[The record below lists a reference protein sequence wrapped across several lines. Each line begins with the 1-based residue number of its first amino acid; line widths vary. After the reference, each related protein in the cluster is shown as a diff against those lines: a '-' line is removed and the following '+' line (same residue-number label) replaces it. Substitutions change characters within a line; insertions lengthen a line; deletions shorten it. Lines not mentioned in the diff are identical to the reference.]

1 MLDENV
7 NLVLN
12 SPENQKALEY
22 INALVNE
29 YKVVPQS
36 AVNWEHGGPANA
48 VGLGKVVMA
57 ATWGGFGTLLEEM
70 FPNDYQNIGFAKQP
84 EGP

>member
-1 MLDENV
+1 
-7 NLVLN
+7 
-12 SPENQKALEY
+12 
-22 INALVNE
+22 
-29 YKVVPQS
+29 
-36 AVNWEHGGPANA
+36 
-48 VGLGKVVMA
+48 MA